1 MKSKW
6 LFIGDS
12 ITDSGRK
19 KDSED
24 LGYGY
29 VRMIRDQIADRSNLQ
44 IVNKGVSG
52 NRIPDL
58 KKRWKEDVMDLHPDV
73 LSISIGINDVWR
85 QLDNPDMTQVYPE
98 QFVGIYEMLLNEA
111 NQINAEIV
119 LMEPTIIGE
128 EIRSEGNQKLLPYV
142 EIVRKLAKKYHAMLV
157 PTHAVFLDHLE
168 SYEEILTTDGVHM
181 TDAGNRLLATTWL
194 ETCNPKLRS

>member
-29 VRMIRDQIADRSNLQ
+29 VRMIRDQVADRSNLQ

-85 QLDNPDMTQVYPE
+85 QLDNLDITQVYPE
-98 QFVGIYEMLLNEA
+98 QFVEIYEMLLDEA
-111 NQINAEIV
+111 TQINAEIV

-128 EIRSEGNQKLLPYV
+128 EVCSEGNQKLLPYV
-142 EIVRKLAKKYHAMLV
+142 EIVRKLAKKYNAMLV
-157 PTHAVFLDHLE
+157 PTYEVFLDHLE
-168 SYEEILTTDGVHM
+168 SSEEILTTDGVHM
-181 TDAGNRLLATTWL
+181 TDAGNRLMAATWL